1 VWYSAYSPD
10 NLPDVLARLQDLQR
24 SFLRHLQAE
33 TLSPNTLRL
42 YGQAV
47 TFFSRWLESEGR
59 TATLDELNRAAIREW
74 LAVLSETHEP
84 GTVKIRY
91 RGLYRFCVWLIDEDE
106 LPSNPMAKMSPPTLT
121 MKPVPIISDDDL
133 AALLKACA
141 GKEFNDR
148 RDEALIRLLLDCGL
162 RVSEACGL
170 RVDQLDL
177 DQGMAVVT
185 GKGSKVRPIY
195 YSARTA
201 RALDRYVR
209 MRSRHRWAH
218 LDVLFLTQRG
228 ALSPDGARERVKI
241 RGAAAGIEDLH
252 PHRFRHTFAHD
263 FLMSGGQERD
273 LKRLAGWSSDVM
285 LERYGASAADARAK
299 AAAQRLKR
307 GDRV

>member
-1 VWYSAYSPD
+1 VWHSAYSPD
-10 NLPDVLARLQDLQR
+10 NLPDVPARLQDLQR

-47 TFFSRWLESEGR
+47 RFFSRWIESEGR

-91 RGLYRFCVWLIDEDE
+91 RGLYRFCVWLVDEDE

-177 DQGMAVVT
+177 DQGMAIVK
-185 GKGSKVRPIY
+185 GKGSKVRPVY

-201 RALDRYVR
+201 RALDRYLR

-218 LDVLFLTQRG
+218 LDALFLTQRG
-228 ALSPDGARERVKI
+228 ALSPDGARDRVNVRARI
-241 RGAAAGIEDLH
+241 AGIDH
-252 PHRFRHTFAHD
+252 VWPHQFRHTFAHD
-263 FLMSGGQERD
+263 FLMNGGQERD

-285 LERYGASAADARAK
+285 LERYGASAADVRAK